1 MVYMLKL
8 MKLEWKKHQLSSYFK
23 SVAICIIAIFIVVN
37 LMALGAKDEVDGLFS
52 DFTQQMVL
60 INTVIRITFIIFS
73 SVILS
78 RLIID
83 EYKNKTIQLLFMYP
97 LQRKML
103 MRAKLT
109 IVFCF
114 CFVSTIIATFSISLL
129 VYFVSPMMGLIET
142 PATIGEIIAIVPAT
156 FINAFM
162 ISGISLIPLFFGMRK
177 KSTPTTITSAV
188 IIGMLISSNFGSGN
202 GQVSMFNFIAI
213 PIVLCLLGI
222 FISYLSY
229 RKIDK
234 IDVA

>member
-1 MVYMLKL
+1 MFKL
-8 MKLEWKKHQLSSYFK
+8 MKLEWKKHQLSSYFT
-23 SVAICIIAIFIVVN
+23 SVAICIIAIFTVVN

-129 VYFVSPMMGLIET
+129 VYFVSPVMGLIET

>member
-23 SVAICIIAIFIVVN
+23 SVAICIIAIFTVVN

-229 RKIDK
+229 RKINK

>member
-1 MVYMLKL
+1 MFKL

-23 SVAICIIAIFIVVN
+23 SVAICIIAIFAVVN
-37 LMALGAKDEVDGLFS
+37 LMALGVKDEVDGLFS

-83 EYKNKTIQLLFMYP
+83 EYKNKTMQLSFMYP

-129 VYFVSPMMGLIET
+129 AYFVSPMMGLIET

>member
-1 MVYMLKL
+1 MFRF

-23 SVAICIIAIFIVVN
+23 GVAICIIAIFVAVSIMGV
-37 LMALGAKDEVDGLFS
+37 GAKSEVDAALT
-52 DFTQQMVL
+52 DFTKYMTL
-60 INTVIRITFIIFS
+60 ANIFIRMTFLIFS

-78 RLIID
+78 RLVID
-83 EYKNKTIQLLFMYP
+83 EYKNKTMQLLFMYP

-114 CFVSTIIATFSISLL
+114 CFISMSIATFTISLL
-129 VYFVSPMMGLIET
+129 IYFMSPMMGLFET
-142 PATIGEIIAIVPAT
+142 PMMVGEIIATIPST

-188 IIGMLISSNFGSGN
+188 IIGMIMNSNIGA
-202 GQVSMFNFIAI
+202 GQVSFYNFIVI

-229 RKIDK
+229 RNIDK

>member
-1 MVYMLKL
+1 MFKL

-23 SVAICIIAIFIVVN
+23 SVAICIIAIFAVVS
-37 LMALGAKDEVDGLFS
+37 LMALGMKAEGDVLFS
-52 DFTQQMVL
+52 DFKQNMAL
-60 INTVIRITFIIFS
+60 ANIFIRITFIIFS

-78 RLIID
+78 RLVID
-83 EYKNKTIQLLFMYP
+83 EYKNKTIQLSFMYP
-97 LQRKML
+97 LQRKVL
-103 MRAKLT
+103 MSAKLT

-114 CFVSTIIATFSISLL
+114 CFVSTIIATFIISLL

-156 FINAFM
+156 IISAFM

-188 IIGMLISSNFGSGN
+188 IIGMLISGNVGAGN
-202 GQVSMFNFIAI
+202 GQVSMFDFIAI

-222 FISYLSY
+222 FISYLSF

>member
-1 MVYMLKL
+1 MFKL

-23 SVAICIIAIFIVVN
+23 SVAICIIAIFTVVN

-202 GQVSMFNFIAI
+202 DQVSMFNFIVI

>member
-1 MVYMLKL
+1 MLKL

-23 SVAICIIAIFIVVN
+23 SVAICIIAIFTVVN
-37 LMALGAKDEVDGLFS
+37 LMAVGAKDEVDGLFS

>member
-1 MVYMLKL
+1 MLRL

-23 SVAICIIAIFIVVN
+23 GVAICIIAIFTVIS
-37 LMALGAKDEVDGLFS
+37 LMALGVKEEGDLLLS
-52 DFTQQMVL
+52 DFTQQMAAAN
-60 INTVIRITFIIFS
+60 IFIRITFIIFS

-78 RLIID
+78 RLVIE
-83 EYKNKTIQLLFMYP
+83 EYRNKTIQLLFMYP

-114 CFVSTIIATFSISLL
+114 CFVSTIIATFIISLL
-129 VYFVSPMMGLIET
+129 VFFVSPMMGLIDT
-142 PATIGEIIAIVPAT
+142 PATIGEIIATVPTA
-156 FINAFM
+156 IISAFM

-188 IIGMLISSNFGSGN
+188 IISMLISGNYGPGN
-202 GQVSMFNFIAI
+202 GQVSMFDFIAI

>member
-1 MVYMLKL
+1 MLRL
-8 MKLEWKKHQLSSYFK
+8 MKLEWKKHKLSSYFK
-23 SVAICIIAIFIVVN
+23 GVAICIIAIFAAVS
-37 LMALGAKDEVDGLFS
+37 LMALGMKAEGDVLFF

-60 INTVIRITFIIFS
+60 INTFIRITFIIFS

-78 RLIID
+78 RLVID
-83 EYKNKTIQLLFMYP
+83 EYKNKTMQLLFMYP

-142 PATIGEIIAIVPAT
+142 PATIGEIISIVPTT
-156 FINAFM
+156 FISAFM

-188 IIGMLISSNFGSGN
+188 IIGMLISSNFGPGN
-202 GQVSMFNFIAI
+202 GQVSLFNFIAI

-234 IDVA
+234 IDVV

>member
-1 MVYMLKL
+1 

-23 SVAICIIAIFIVVN
+23 SVAICIIAIFAGVN
-37 LMALGAKDEVDGLFS
+37 LMMLGGKGEVDLLLS
-52 DFTQQMVL
+52 DFTQQMAL
-60 INTVIRITFIIFS
+60 INIFIRITFIIFS

-78 RLIID
+78 RLVID
-83 EYKNKTIQLLFMYP
+83 EYKNKTMQLSFMYP

-129 VYFVSPMMGLIET
+129 LYFVSPMMGLIET

-188 IIGMLISSNFGSGN
+188 IIGILISSNFGPGN
-202 GQVSMFNFIAI
+202 GQVSLFNFIAI

-222 FISYLSY
+222 FISYLSF

>member
-1 MVYMLKL
+1 MLRL
-8 MKLEWKKHQLSSYFK
+8 MKLEWKKHKLSSYFK
-23 SVAICIIAIFIVVN
+23 GVAICIIAIFAAVS
-37 LMALGAKDEVDGLFS
+37 LMALGMKAEGDVLFF

-60 INTVIRITFIIFS
+60 INTFIRITFIIFS

-78 RLIID
+78 RLVID
-83 EYKNKTIQLLFMYP
+83 EYKNKTMQLLFMYP

-114 CFVSTIIATFSISLL
+114 CFMSTIIATFSISLL

-142 PATIGEIIAIVPAT
+142 PATIGEIISIVPTT
-156 FINAFM
+156 FISAFM

-188 IIGMLISSNFGSGN
+188 IIGMLISSNFGPGN
-202 GQVSMFNFIAI
+202 GQVSLFNFIAI

>member
-1 MVYMLKL
+1 MFKL
-8 MKLEWKKHQLSSYFK
+8 MKLEWKKHRLSSYFK
-23 SVAICIIAIFIVVN
+23 SVAICIIAIFAAVS
-37 LMALGAKDEVDGLFS
+37 LMALGMKAEGDVLFS
-52 DFTQQMVL
+52 DFTQNMAL
-60 INTVIRITFIIFS
+60 ANIFIRITFIIFS

-78 RLIID
+78 RLVID
-83 EYKNKTIQLLFMYP
+83 EYKNKTIQLSFMYP

-114 CFVSTIIATFSISLL
+114 CFVSTIIATFIISLL

-142 PATIGEIIAIVPAT
+142 PATIGEIIAIVPT
-156 FINAFM
+156 TIMSAFM

-188 IIGMLISSNFGSGN
+188 IIGMLISGNVGAGSD
-202 GQVSMFNFIAI
+202 QVSMFDFIAI

>member
-1 MVYMLKL
+1 MFKL

-23 SVAICIIAIFIVVN
+23 SVAICIIAIFTVVN

-188 IIGMLISSNFGSGN
+188 IIGMLISSNFGSEN

-229 RKIDK
+229 RKINK

>member
-1 MVYMLKL
+1 MLRL
-8 MKLEWKKHQLSSYFK
+8 MKLEWKKHKLSSYFK
-23 SVAICIIAIFIVVN
+23 GVAICIIAIFAAVS
-37 LMALGAKDEVDGLFS
+37 LMALGMKAEGDVLFF
-52 DFTQQMVL
+52 DLTQQMVL
-60 INTVIRITFIIFS
+60 INTFIRITFIIFS

-78 RLIID
+78 RLVID
-83 EYKNKTIQLLFMYP
+83 EYKNKTMQLLFMYP

-142 PATIGEIIAIVPAT
+142 PATIGEIISIVPTT
-156 FINAFM
+156 FISAFM

-188 IIGMLISSNFGSGN
+188 IIGMLISSNFGPGN
-202 GQVSMFNFIAI
+202 GQVSLFNFIAI

>member
-1 MVYMLKL
+1 MLKL
-8 MKLEWKKHQLSSYFK
+8 MKLEWKKHKLSSYFK
-23 SVAICIIAIFIVVN
+23 SVAICIIAIFAVVN

-52 DFTQQMVL
+52 DFTQQMFL

-83 EYKNKTIQLLFMYP
+83 EYKNKTMQLSFMYP

-114 CFVSTIIATFSISLL
+114 CFVSTIIATFIISLL

>member
-1 MVYMLKL
+1 MLRL

-23 SVAICIIAIFIVVN
+23 SVAICIIAIFAVVS
-37 LMALGAKDEVDGLFS
+37 LMAWGMKAEEDMLFS
-52 DFTQQMVL
+52 DFKQNMDL
-60 INTVIRITFIIFS
+60 ANIFIRITFIIFS

-78 RLIID
+78 RLVID
-83 EYKNKTIQLLFMYP
+83 EYKNKTIQLSFMYP

-103 MRAKLT
+103 MSAKLT

-114 CFVSTIIATFSISLL
+114 CFVSTIIATFIISLL

-142 PATIGEIIAIVPAT
+142 PATIGEIIAIVPGT
-156 FINAFM
+156 IISAFM

-188 IIGMLISSNFGSGN
+188 IIGMLISGNVGAGN
-202 GQVSMFNFIAI
+202 GQVSMFDFIAI

-222 FISYLSY
+222 FISYLSF

>member
-1 MVYMLKL
+1 MLKL
-8 MKLEWKKHQLSSYFK
+8 MKLEWKKHKLSSYFK
-23 SVAICIIAIFIVVN
+23 SVAICIIAIFAVVN
-37 LMALGAKDEVDGLFS
+37 LMALGVKDEVDGLFS

-83 EYKNKTIQLLFMYP
+83 EYKNKTMQLSFMYP

-114 CFVSTIIATFSISLL
+114 CFVSTIIATFIISLL

>member
-1 MVYMLKL
+1 MLRL

-23 SVAICIIAIFIVVN
+23 SVAICIIAIFAVVS
-37 LMALGAKDEVDGLFS
+37 LMALGMKAEGDVLFS
-52 DFTQQMVL
+52 DFKQNMDL
-60 INTVIRITFIIFS
+60 ANIFIRITFIIFS

-78 RLIID
+78 RLVID
-83 EYKNKTIQLLFMYP
+83 EYKNKTIQLSFMYP

-103 MRAKLT
+103 MSAKLT

-114 CFVSTIIATFSISLL
+114 CFVSTIIATFIISLL

-142 PATIGEIIAIVPAT
+142 PATIGEIIAIIPAT
-156 FINAFM
+156 FISAFM

-188 IIGMLISSNFGSGN
+188 IISMLISGNVGAESN
-202 GQVSMFNFIAI
+202 QVSMFDFIAI

-222 FISYLSY
+222 FISYLSF

>member
-1 MVYMLKL
+1 MFKL
-8 MKLEWKKHQLSSYFK
+8 MKLEWKKHKLSSYCK
-23 SVAICIIAIFIVVN
+23 GVAICIIAIFAAVS
-37 LMALGAKDEVDGLFS
+37 LMGMGAKGEGDAALT
-52 DFTQQMVL
+52 DFTKYMTL
-60 INTVIRITFIIFS
+60 ANIFIRMTFLIFS
-73 SVILS
+73 AVILS
-78 RLIID
+78 RLVID
-83 EYKNKTIQLLFMYP
+83 EYKNKTMQLLFMYP
-97 LQRKML
+97 LQRKLL

-109 IVFCF
+109 IVFSF
-114 CFVSTIIATFSISLL
+114 CFISMIIATFSISLL
-129 VYFVSPMMGLIET
+129 IFFMNPMMGLFET
-142 PATIGEIIAIVPAT
+142 PMTMGEIIATVPAT
-156 FINAFM
+156 FISAFM

-213 PIVLCLLGI
+213 PIVLCLLGV

>member
-1 MVYMLKL
+1 MFRL

-23 SVAICIIAIFIVVN
+23 GVAICIIAIFAVVS
-37 LMALGAKDEVDGLFS
+37 LMALGVKDEGEVLLS
-52 DFTQQMVL
+52 DFTQQMAAAN
-60 INTVIRITFIIFS
+60 IFIRITFIIFS

-78 RLIID
+78 RLVID
-83 EYKNKTIQLLFMYP
+83 EYKNKTMQLLFMYP

-114 CFVSTIIATFSISLL
+114 CFVSMIIATFVISLL
-129 VYFVSPMMGLIET
+129 VFFVSPMMGLIEA
-142 PATIGEIIAIVPAT
+142 PATIGEIIATVPNT
-156 FINAFM
+156 IISAFM
-162 ISGISLIPLFFGMRK
+162 MSGISLIPLFFGMRK

-188 IIGMLISSNFGSGN
+188 IIGMTISGNYGPGN
-202 GQVSMFNFIAI
+202 GQVSMFDFIVI

-222 FISYLSY
+222 LISYFSY

>member
-1 MVYMLKL
+1 
-8 MKLEWKKHQLSSYFK
+8 
-23 SVAICIIAIFIVVN
+23 
-37 LMALGAKDEVDGLFS
+37 MALGAKDEVDGLFS

>member
-1 MVYMLKL
+1 MLKL

>member
-1 MVYMLKL
+1 MFKL

-23 SVAICIIAIFIVVN
+23 SVAICIIAIFAVVSF
-37 LMALGAKDEVDGLFS
+37 MAWGMKAEGDVLFS
-52 DFTQQMVL
+52 DFTENMGLVNL
-60 INTVIRITFIIFS
+60 FIRITFIIFS

-78 RLIID
+78 RLVID
-83 EYKNKTIQLLFMYP
+83 EYKNKTIQLSFMYP

-103 MRAKLT
+103 MSAKLT

-114 CFVSTIIATFSISLL
+114 CFVSTIIATFIISLL

-142 PATIGEIIAIVPAT
+142 PATIGEIIAIVPGT
-156 FINAFM
+156 IISAFM

-188 IIGMLISSNFGSGN
+188 IIGMLISGNYGSGN
-202 GQVSMFNFIAI
+202 GQGQVSMFDFIAI

-222 FISYLSY
+222 FISYLSF